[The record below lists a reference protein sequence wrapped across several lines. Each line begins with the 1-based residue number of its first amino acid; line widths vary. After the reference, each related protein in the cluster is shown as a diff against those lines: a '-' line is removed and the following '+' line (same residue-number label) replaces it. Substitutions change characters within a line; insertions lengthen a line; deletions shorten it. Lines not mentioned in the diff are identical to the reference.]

1 MFLSDGLTEEFPVTY
16 GRLDA
21 EARAVAAA
29 LLARGARGQ
38 RVLLAFPDGG
48 EYVAAFFGCLYAGAI
63 AVPVY
68 PPSLTRPDPR
78 FQVIVDDAAPVVVLT
93 SAAFLAQVQ
102 RRFAS
107 LPELARI
114 EWLATDGLPVPPA
127 QFELPTPLPA
137 DVAFLQYT
145 SGSTAAPKG
154 VMVTHGNLVANVRL
168 LKEMFAMSAESSVV
182 SWLPMYHDMGLVGT
196 IILPVYVGAP
206 CYKMSPAAFLQ
217 RPMRWLQAI
226 TRYRGRITAGP
237 NFAYDLCVSKAT
249 PEVLAELDL
258 SGWQVAV
265 TGAEPV
271 RAETMERFT
280 RTFAPCGFKEATFHP
295 SYGLAEA
302 TLIVSGKRGAVL
314 PGTLAVDRAVLV
326 SCGRPAPET
335 TVRIIDAE
343 DHTVCEPGRV
353 GEVWVS
359 GPAVAAGY
367 WQRTEETARTFGN
380 VLDGQRYL
388 RTGDLG
394 FIHEGE
400 LYITGRLKDL
410 MIIRGQ

>member
-1 MFLSDGLTEEFPVTY
+1 
-16 GRLDA
+16 
-21 EARAVAAA
+21 
-29 LLARGARGQ
+29 
-38 RVLLAFPDGG
+38 
-48 EYVAAFFGCLYAGAI
+48 
-63 AVPVY
+63 
-68 PPSLTRPDPR
+68 
-78 FQVIVDDAAPVVVLT
+78 
-93 SAAFLAQVQ
+93 
-102 RRFAS
+102 
-107 LPELARI
+107 
-114 EWLATDGLPVPPA
+114 
-127 QFELPTPLPA
+127 
-137 DVAFLQYT
+137 
-145 SGSTAAPKG
+145 
-154 VMVTHGNLVANVRL
+154 THGNLVANVRL

-258 SGWQVAV
+258 SSWQVAV

-302 TLIVSGKRGAVL
+302 TLIVSGKRGAVP
-314 PGTLAVDRAVLV
+314 PGTLAVDGAVLV

-335 TVRIIDAE
+335 TVRIMDAE
-343 DHTVCEPGRV
+343 DHTACEPGRV

-394 FIHEGE
+394 FVHEGE

-410 MIIRGQ
+410 MIIRGQNHYPQDVEWAVQDSHPAIRPGCCAAFSADLDGEERICVVAEVERQFRNHDLSEVVRAIRQRVVEQHGVQVYSVVLLRPATMPKTSSGKIQRQACKRAYRDGTLEALRIDINHRVIISERE